1 MNNFLSFIKNI
12 HPLST
17 NSLKEVSKMAIVKNY
32 NAKTILSKEG
42 KIPHNFYFLESGIAR
57 AYLINP
63 NGNEYTRHI
72 YFKGNIAGSFAALI
86 ESKAAL
92 YTIECLTDCKV
103 IECDY
108 LKLSQ
113 LSNKYID
120 IAILNRKILELL
132 FTIAV
137 NRNINFITL
146 NTTKRYLNLKKQIPN
161 IDNLVSQKII
171 ASYLA
176 TTTVQLS
183 RIRRSL
189 LE

>member
-1 MNNFLSFIKNI
+1 MNNFLSFIKRN

-17 NSLKEVSKMAIVKNY
+17 NSFKELSDILVVKNCT
-32 NAKTILSKEG
+32 AKTILSEKG
-42 KIPHNFYFLESGIAR
+42 KIPQNFYFLKSGIAR
-57 AYLINP
+57 AYLINQK
-63 NGNEYTRHI
+63 GNEYTRHI
-72 YFKGNIAGSFAALI
+72 YFEGNIVGAFVALI
-86 ESKAAL
+86 KNKAAL

-132 FTIAV
+132 FSVAV
-137 NRNINFITL
+137 NRNIDFLTL
-146 NTTKRYLNLKKQIPN
+146 NTTKRYLKLKKQIPD

-171 ASYLA
+171 ASHLA

-189 LE
+189 L

>member
-1 MNNFLSFIKNI
+1 MDTFLSYIKNI
-12 HPLST
+12 HPLSI
-17 NSLKEVSKMAIVKNY
+17 NSLTEIKKVLIEKKY
-32 NAKTILSKEG
+32 TAKTILSAKN

-57 AYLINP
+57 AYLINQK
-63 NGNEYTRHI
+63 GNEYTRHI
-72 YFKGNIAGSFAALI
+72 YFKGNIVGSFVALI
-86 ESKAAL
+86 KNKAAL
-92 YTIECLTDCKV
+92 YTIKCLTNCKV

-120 IAILNRKILELL
+120 IAILNRKILEKLYVS
-132 FTIAV
+132 AV
-137 NRNINFITL
+137 NRNIEFLAL
-146 NTTKRYLNLKKQIPN
+146 NTTKRYLNLKKQIPG

-171 ASYLA
+171 ASHLA

-189 LE
+189 L